1 MITQTETNGSVPL
14 DVPVSHAA
22 PSELTNLIA
31 DVEDLLKKIAN
42 AAGMSAAK
50 DTLVAGGRRVAATA
64 RNAAGATDDY
74 VRASPWQAIGLAAL
88 AGVGV
93 GFLLARR

>member
-1 MITQTETNGSVPL
+1 MITQIEPNGGLPG
-14 DVPVSHAA
+14 DVPVNHTA
-22 PSELTNLIA
+22 PSELANLMA

-42 AAGMSAAK
+42 AAGVGAAK
-50 DTLVAGGRRVAATA
+50 DNLVAGGRRIAATA
-64 RNAAGATDDY
+64 RDAAGATDEY